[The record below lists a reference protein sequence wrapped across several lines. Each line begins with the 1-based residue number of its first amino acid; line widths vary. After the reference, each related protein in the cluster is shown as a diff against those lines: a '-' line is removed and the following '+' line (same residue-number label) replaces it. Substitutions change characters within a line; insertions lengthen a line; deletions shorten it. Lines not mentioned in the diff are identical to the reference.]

1 MLYHSQEQWEIAS
14 CNAFYDILDK
24 KYLNFFVNLL
34 NFTLM
39 IRILLPINNVRK
51 ERVII
56 MRIDA
61 YTAVSQMYN
70 TSKTKKTQSFSQVGA
85 TDRFEISQVGK
96 DLQTAKA
103 AVAKAPDVRE
113 DVVAD
118 IKRRMEN
125 GSYNVSDEAFAD
137 VLLAKYFGA

>member
-1 MLYHSQEQWEIAS
+1 
-14 CNAFYDILDK
+14 
-24 KYLNFFVNLL
+24 
-34 NFTLM
+34 M

-137 VLLAKYFGA
+137 VLLSKYFGA

>member
-1 MLYHSQEQWEIAS
+1 
-14 CNAFYDILDK
+14 
-24 KYLNFFVNLL
+24 
-34 NFTLM
+34 
-39 IRILLPINNVRK
+39 
-51 ERVII
+51 

-61 YTAVSQMYN
+61 YNSVSQIYN
-70 TSKTKKTQSFSQVGA
+70 TSKTKKTQTVSSVGA
-85 TDRFEISQVGK
+85 TDRFEISQLGK

-118 IKRRMEN
+118 VKKRIED
-125 GSYNVSDEAFAD
+125 GTYNVSDDAFAD